1 MSERLR
7 LTIRSPRSVVLDEN
21 VRSARVPTGTG
32 QVGLRPREEPLL
44 LAVEPGLIVYWV
56 DDTPSFA
63 ATAGGLFESDR
74 ERAVLYTPFAVVG
87 TREDE
92 VLAALDA
99 TLSTPDSELTARR
112 RLGEL
117 EERIL
122 HELRHGPHIAR
133 TGQDGG

>member
-1 MSERLR
+1 VSERLR